1 MTAVS
6 GVVFTISQIV
16 LRKVC
21 YFLFQPFCK
30 ACPTEE
36 EKALRSGKAAYN
48 MFKIIH
54 FTGATVWGYYVL
66 IDQPYFP
73 KFLGGHGDLIHTF
86 DGYPYQTHAYQL
98 KECLLILMGYHV
110 GSLINHGIGARR
122 TDFLEMALHH
132 SVSVFLYGG
141 CYLYNAWEIGG
152 VIALIHDIADITTS
166 MIKVIAETD
175 YKYTTVGI
183 FLFHMGL
190 WAYTRNYGLY
200 VAICKILEAPPDFG
214 IPFNLHMYVFLL
226 SCLLLLHYWWFYL
239 FLKHLWKFIKKGTT
253 ENTMDKVQTDVKK
266 V

>member
-6 GVVFTISQIV
+6 GIVFTISQIV

-21 YFLFQPFCK
+21 YFLFQPFCR

-36 EKALRSGKAAYN
+36 EKVLRSGKAAYN

-54 FTGATVWGYYVL
+54 FTGATVWGFYVL

-73 KFLGGHGDLIHTF
+73 KFLGGHGDLINMF
-86 DGYPYQTHAYQL
+86 DDYPYADHAYQL
-98 KECLLILMGYHV
+98 KELLLILMGYHV
-110 GSLINHGIGARR
+110 GSIINHFISVRR

-166 MIKVIAETD
+166 MIKVMAETD
-175 YKYTTVGI
+175 YKYTTVTI
-183 FLFHMGL
+183 LIVHMAL
-190 WAYTRNYGLY
+190 WAYTRNYGLH
-200 VAICKILEAPPDFG
+200 ICI
-214 IPFNLHMYVFLL
+214 
-226 SCLLLLHYWWFYL
+226 
-239 FLKHLWKFIKKGTT
+239 
-253 ENTMDKVQTDVKK
+253 
-266 V
+266 